1 MKMIKSNDDENSLR
15 VGKWRFSP
23 EYGIIGS
30 PKGKTL
36 LLEPRLSRLIYFLS
50 LNANTHVSR
59 NYLVDHI
66 WIDTIVNEESLTR
79 AVADLRKVLAVHFKD
94 AITIE
99 TLRKRGYKLSL
110 KVDKLRLRMNPMVS
124 NAIIGLIFFVLLI
137 WLLADIFGIVETKI
151 VKSN

>member
-1 MKMIKSNDDENSLR
+1 MKMVKSYDDENSVK

-30 PKGKTL
+30 PKGKKL
-36 LLEPRLSRLIYFLS
+36 VLEPRLSRLIYFLS

-59 NYLVDHI
+59 DYLVDHI

-79 AVADLRKVLAVHFKD
+79 AVADLRKVLAAHFKD

-110 KVDKLRLRMNPMVS
+110 KVDKLRLRMNPTVS
-124 NAIIGLIFFVLLI
+124 NAILGLIVFVILI
-137 WLLADIFGIVETKI
+137 WLLADILGLVQTKI
-151 VKSN
+151 VNSN